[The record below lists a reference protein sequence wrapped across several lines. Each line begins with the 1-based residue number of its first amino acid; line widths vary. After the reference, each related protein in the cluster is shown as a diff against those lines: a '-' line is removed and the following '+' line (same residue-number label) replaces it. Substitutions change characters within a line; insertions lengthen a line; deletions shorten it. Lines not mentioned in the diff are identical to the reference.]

1 MNAGDYMKTLLNQ
14 TQNVTY
20 KAATQPSSI
29 TECNTY
35 KDVLSLDAY
44 RSWTSMQT
52 INAYSSQQVCETIKP
67 VISLKPKYKPYVAFE
82 QSSTASPTQVCQT
95 NTYRDVIK
103 RCNNTMSQRFYLIF
117 FTSVLYRGPSD
128 QNGLW

>member
-1 MNAGDYMKTLLNQ
+1 MKTLLKT

-20 KAATQPSSI
+20 KPSIQPTSI
-29 TECNTY
+29 TDCNTY
-35 KDVLSLDAY
+35 KDPLSLNTY
-44 RSWTSMQT
+44 MSWISMQT

-67 VISLKPKYKPYVAFE
+67 AVALKPKHKPYVAFE

-103 RCNNTMSQRFYLIF
+103 RCNNTMS
-117 FTSVLYRGPSD
+117 
-128 QNGLW
+128 

>member
-14 TQNVTY
+14 THNVTY

-67 VISLKPKYKPYVAFE
+67 AVALKPKHKPYVAFE

-103 RCNNTMSQRFYLIF
+103 RCNNTMS
-117 FTSVLYRGPSD
+117 
-128 QNGLW
+128 